1 MGGKRVCS
9 AAQHNQSQL
18 RCDSVEKSSGAW
30 AQRADSLALLR
41 AARSAWPGRYARV
54 LLASARCADL
64 PPSARAGGQPRKG
77 CPNLVK
83 ASAPVA
89 GSDDAEG
96 RRAAG
101 RQCGDF
107 TPQPLFATPGGV
119 GRPAYQAATIL
130 YSTFS
135 ARRSRWEGSWLKG
148 QGAAQIDGKRRVES
162 LCQKSCIVRRGNRW
176 LLSLD

>member
-9 AAQHNQSQL
+9 AQHNQNQL

-30 AQRADSLALLR
+30 AQRAGSAQGSALCLAR
-41 AARSAWPGRYARV
+41 QICSG
-54 LLASARCADL
+54 ASRMPARCADL
-64 PPSARAGGQPRKG
+64 PPSARAVGRLRKG

-107 TPQPLFATPGGV
+107 AALRSLSSQLPAVCV
-119 GRPAYQAATIL
+119 GRPAYQAPTML
-130 YSTFS
+130 YSKFS

-148 QGAAQIDGKRRVES
+148 QGAD
-162 LCQKSCIVRRGNRW
+162 N
-176 LLSLD
+176 